1 MTVLVIR
8 RAHSKWTDRARSYKV
23 LVDGQQRAQIGDD
36 AVVQVPVTPGRHV
49 VRLEIDWCR
58 SPDLAC
64 DLAHGEILRLECG
77 PNASPLLALLY
88 ITIWRKNYIRLEM
101 AS

>member
-1 MTVLVIR
+1 MTVMVIR
-8 RAHSKWTDRARSYKV
+8 RAHSQWTDRARSYKV

-36 AVVQVPVTPGRHV
+36 AVIQVPVSPGGHV
-49 VRLEIDWCR
+49 VRLEIGWCR
-58 SPDLAC
+58 SPDLAVE
-64 DLAHGEILRLECG
+64 LAHGEILRLECR
-77 PNASPLLALLY
+77 PNASPPLALLY

>member
-23 LVDGQQRAQIGDD
+23 VVDGRQRAQIGDD
-36 AVVQVPVTPGRHV
+36 AVVQVPVTPGGHI

-58 SPDLAC
+58 SRDLAF
-64 DLAHGEILRLECG
+64 DIGHGEILRLECR
-77 PNASPLLALLY
+77 PNASPPLALLY
-88 ITIWRKNYIRLEM
+88 FTIWRKNYIRLEM